1 MNRREFLQCAA
12 LISAGATVA
21 PRGWALS
28 QEQSRYLAARPPY
41 IDQAMPALF
50 TSAQRATVRAMAD
63 QIIPQTDTPGALD
76 AGADRFIELMV
87 SDWFNTAEQRHFMVG
102 LAEISERSGGDFAA
116 LPPAQQLSLLE
127 ALESE
132 STDANWYAPFSTM
145 RVWDDSAPF
154 ICQFKELTVLGFTLS
169 EVGATQFLRP
179 NPMGTLNGDLP
190 LGPDDPAYDKES
202 MLRSFAG
209 EASQ

>member
-12 LISAGATVA
+12 LISAGATVV
-21 PRGWALS
+21 PKGWTLS
-28 QEQSRYLAARPPY
+28 QDQSRYLAASPPY
-41 IDQAMPALF
+41 IEQAAPSF
-50 TSAQRATVRAMAD
+50 FSVSQRADVRAMAD
-63 QIIPQTDTPGALD
+63 LIIPRTDTPGALD

-87 SDWFNTAEQRHFMVG
+87 SDWFNEAEQQHFMAG
-102 LAEISERSGGDFAA
+102 LAEIRDRSGGDFTARTS
-116 LPPAQQLSLLE
+116 AQQLALLE

-132 STDANWYAPFSTM
+132 SADANWYAPFSTM

-154 ICQFKELTVLGFTLS
+154 ICQLKELAVLGFTLS

-179 NPMGTLNGDLP
+179 NPMGSLNGSLP

>member
-12 LISAGATVA
+12 LISAGATVV

-28 QEQSRYLAARPPY
+28 QDQTRYLAARPPY
-41 IDQAMPALF
+41 IDQATPAFF
-50 TSAQRATVRAMAD
+50 TTAQRTDVRAMAD
-63 QIIPQTDTPGALD
+63 LIIPRTDTPGALD

-87 SDWFNTAEQRHFMVG
+87 SDWFNEAEQRHFMAG
-102 LAEISERSGGDFAA
+102 LARIMERSGGDFAA
-116 LPPAQQLSLLE
+116 LPPAQQLTLLE

-132 STDANWYAPFSTM
+132 SADANWYAPFSTM

-154 ICQFKELTVLGFTLS
+154 ICQLKELAVLGFTLS
-169 EVGATQFLRP
+169 EVGATQFLRS
-179 NPMGTLNGDLP
+179 NPMGALNGSLP

-202 MLRSFAG
+202 MLRSFAQ

>member
-1 MNRREFLQCAA
+1 MNRRECLQCAA
-12 LISAGATVA
+12 LVSAGATVVPGA
-21 PRGWALS
+21 WSLT
-28 QEQSRYLAARPPY
+28 QEQTRYLAAREPY
-41 IDQAMPALF
+41 IDQHSPSF
-50 TSAQRATVRAMAD
+50 FSDDQRAAVRAMVD
-63 QIIPQTDTPGALD
+63 RTIPATDTPGALD
-76 AGADRFIELMV
+76 AGADRFVELMV
-87 SDWFNTAEQRHFMVG
+87 SDWFSDAERLHFMTG
-102 LAEISERSGGDFAA
+102 LADIMQRSGGDFAA
-116 LPPAQQLSLLE
+116 LPPAQQLALLE

-132 STDANWYAPFSTM
+132 SSDAEWYAPFSTM

-154 ICQFKELTVLGFTLS
+154 ICQLKELTVLGFTLS

-179 NPMGTLNGDLP
+179 NPMGALNGSLA